1 MPKNKNRA
9 TDSKDSAAK
18 RTLNPPSG
26 DQPRGRPAPGGTE
39 EQPDERPI
47 GQFTGRGTP
56 GLQKK

>member
-9 TDSKDSAAK
+9 TDSKDSATK
-18 RTLNPPSG
+18 RTLNPSSG
-26 DQPRGRPAPGGTE
+26 DQPRGRPAPGVTE
-39 EQPDERPI
+39 ERPNERPI

>member
-1 MPKNKNRA
+1 MAKNKNRA
-9 TDSKDSAAK
+9 ADSKDSAAK
-18 RTLNPPSG
+18 NTLNPQTS
-26 DQPRGRPAPGGTE
+26 DQPRGRPAPDVTE